1 MERILPA
8 LCPLRSAAG
17 QEPAAEEPERR
28 RFGLIRI
35 EDLSVAF
42 GDTEV
47 VKHVD
52 LELSGGEILGVVG
65 ESGSGKSVT
74 ALTLMGLSADTARV
88 TTGRI
93 LFDGVTLQEAGRP
106 RDKALYRSYQGARM
120 SMVFQEPMTSLNP
133 TQRAGRQVEETLR
146 LHTKMTAGERR
157 EKVLEAFRA
166 VGLKEPEKVYASY
179 PHQLSGGMRQRV
191 MIAMAVILE
200 PELIVADE
208 PTTALD
214 VTIQNQIIELLR
226 KINETQKNAMLFIT
240 HDLNLAR
247 RLCHRVA
254 VMKDGRVVEQ
264 GPVEEIF
271 RNPKEEYTRRLIEA
285 VPSRMERRKDIREVF
300 QEPVK
305 GDFRNTK
312 EEYTKRKVAVS
323 GAEERTSQES
333 AQSAAPVLEVR
344 NLSVYYQDGNVSF
357 LSGDRKNWQ
366 GERLSLRER
375 LSGTKKEWVVS
386 GADFEIYPGESLG
399 LVGESGCG
407 KTSLSKAILGMNCH
421 IQGEIRHHSIRPQM
435 IFQDPYSSLNPTKTI
450 GWLLQEPLRAA
461 GALDKSRAMTKG
473 DMVAAAYDML
483 RKVGLEES
491 YFSRRPSQLSGGQR
505 QRVSIGQALITSPGF
520 LVADEPVSALDVT
533 IQAQIM
539 ELLQR
544 LQQEMHLAYLFISHD
559 INVVYHMCD
568 RIMVMKEG
576 RIIEIGE
583 TEEIFEHPREDY
595 TKLLLRES

>member
-1 MERILPA
+1 MIK
-8 LCPLRSAAG
+8 
-17 QEPAAEEPERR
+17 
-28 RFGLIRI
+28 I

-42 GDTEV
+42 GETEAV
-47 VKHVD
+47 RHVNLD
-52 LELSGGEILGVVG
+52 LVEGEILGVVG

-74 ALTLMGLSADTARV
+74 ALTLMGLAADTARV

-93 LFDGVTLQEAGRP
+93 LFDGVTLREAGSP
-106 RDKALYRSYQGARM
+106 CDKRLYRSYQGARM

-146 LHTKMTAGERR
+146 LHTGLAAAERK

-166 VGLKEPEKVYASY
+166 VGLREPEKVYASY